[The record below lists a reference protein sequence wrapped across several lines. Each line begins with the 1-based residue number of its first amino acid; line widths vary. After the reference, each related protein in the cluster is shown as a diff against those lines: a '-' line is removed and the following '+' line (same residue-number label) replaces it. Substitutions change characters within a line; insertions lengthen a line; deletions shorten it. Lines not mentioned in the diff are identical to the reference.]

1 MQNLPTKSYT
11 SSTSLLAVEVFFV
24 FHLIFRCTLH
34 LLTKLKTYEL
44 KKESM
49 THQIQN
55 SIQHCKLQAFT
66 DVCMLYRLHAY
77 RALHN
82 LNTKHRQLNSIL
94 FVKCYL
100 QIAIDTVKKKSLS
113 KVKYLFKNLDQLY
126 SG

>member
-1 MQNLPTKSYT
+1 
-11 SSTSLLAVEVFFV
+11 
-24 FHLIFRCTLH
+24 
-34 LLTKLKTYEL
+34 
-44 KKESM
+44 M